1 MKQFFALRTTVDKF
15 SLCEFR
21 LLWDTGGCTCFHPP
35 MSLLWAEN
43 RKAGRPAPVAPI
55 THQEPRS
62 AFHTPGTPV
71 VEPGARQHSARPPS
85 AICWVGVE
93 GRTTTPTDSPRVLIR
108 SWSNQIHLF
117 KVRQQ
122 DRAGLWLAG
131 PWRIIEATAL
141 SRLPSYIF
149 GQGPAR
155 TQHGNT
161 KDSNLSTMASIR

>member
-21 LLWDTGGCTCFHPP
+21 TAVGYRRLYVFSSPSVSTLGREPQ
-35 MSLLWAEN
+35 S
-43 RKAGRPAPVAPI
+43 RKAAPVAPI

-85 AICWVGVE
+85 AICWAGVE